1 MNKSYDRNDLIEM
14 LKAEIARLDAR
25 ILIAID
31 DRDECGAN
39 GSDHD
44 YDEYNYLDKRVI
56 KLAERRRKA
65 KESLAALR
73 AATIEYGNRR

>member
-31 DRDECGAN
+31 DRDECET
-39 GSDHD
+39 D
-44 YDEYNYLDKRVI
+44 
-56 KLAERRRKA
+56 
-65 KESLAALR
+65 
-73 AATIEYGNRR
+73 